1 MFLFL
6 NNVIIILCCLN
17 KHRINNISMHQ
28 YSVFNSVYY
37 PKERENDTINEIYS
51 DLRHVT
57 IAQHLGGGVDVWLVI
72 TYNVALFYYCF
83 AVFSR

>member
-1 MFLFL
+1 
-6 NNVIIILCCLN
+6 
-17 KHRINNISMHQ
+17 MHQ

-37 PKERENDTINEIYS
+37 PKERENVTINEIYS
-51 DLRHVT
+51 DLRHVA

-72 TYNVALFYYCF
+72 TYNVALLYYCF

>member
-1 MFLFL
+1 
-6 NNVIIILCCLN
+6 
-17 KHRINNISMHQ
+17 MHQ
-28 YSVFNSVYY
+28 YSVFNSVCYH
-37 PKERENDTINEIYS
+37 KDRENDTINEIYS

-57 IAQHLGGGVDVWLVI
+57 IAQDLGGGVVVWLVI